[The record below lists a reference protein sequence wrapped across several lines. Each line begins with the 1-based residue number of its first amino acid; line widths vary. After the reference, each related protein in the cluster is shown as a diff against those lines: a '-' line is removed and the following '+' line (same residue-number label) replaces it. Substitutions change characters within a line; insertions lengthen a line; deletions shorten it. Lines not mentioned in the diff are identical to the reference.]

1 VTPPRRAAQPPPPT
15 PKRRAAH
22 LAKHVS
28 QGSTA
33 LMLKDSE
40 RTRAEIIEVATRE
53 FSQRG
58 YSGGRINEIAE
69 RTRTSKRMIYYY
81 FGGKEGLYRAVL
93 FEHYRRLRAND
104 RDTVLA
110 EQPPLK
116 ALAMLTR
123 HTFDWYVEHAA
134 EVPLVMVE
142 NIHRGAHIRTL
153 PNIESLNSTAIEVIT
168 SIYERGVQSGVMR
181 PGLRPIDIYM
191 TIAAASFFNVSN
203 RYTFKAIFAHD
214 ISTPEEIALRRHAVT
229 DTVLRYVAVNP
240 GSATDMI

>member
-1 VTPPRRAAQPPPPT
+1 
-15 PKRRAAH
+15 
-22 LAKHVS
+22 
-28 QGSTA
+28 
-33 LMLKDSE
+33 
-40 RTRAEIIEVATRE
+40 
-53 FSQRG
+53 
-58 YSGGRINEIAE
+58 
-69 RTRTSKRMIYYY
+69 
-81 FGGKEGLYRAVL
+81 
-93 FEHYRRLRAND
+93 
-104 RDTVLA
+104 
-110 EQPPLK
+110 
-116 ALAMLTR
+116 
-123 HTFDWYVEHAA
+123 
-134 EVPLVMVE
+134 MVE
-142 NIHRGAHIRTL
+142 NIHRGEHIRTL